1 MTLKKF
7 FLLLAA
13 FSCIFL
19 LSCRK
24 EDPNRKRPQFI
35 EVYTSMED
43 LENPQK
49 TPVSSIGIDVR
60 GGENTIFVKSNVEF
74 NVAWQDALFTPWA
87 RVTGCETVSS
97 NPFVT
102 KLTFEASRLD
112 TRACYGRRT
121 GTLLLSCPSVNYAV
135 YIRVSQGLST
145 RLFCDFSNLVYGY
158 PDPLN
163 EIGERAF
170 DEWSAT
176 VRDTYKFTS
185 EPSVSAG
192 KSCLY
197 GKSGFVKLG
206 DGMGHGAE
214 ITTWQEDNF
223 EGDSLLMVSF
233 NAVAYTDAEGKKDS
247 GKFSLEVI
255 GGGVIR
261 DNLNSTS
268 INLTASGYDANGP
281 GYPNSI
287 WNESGFLVFITGT
300 KDNPVT
306 KDTKIRI
313 ASGSLTNEG
322 ENSRLF
328 LDNLAIRPV
337 NLDMNEDYFSLN
349 GGSGRDRI
357 LWNSDR
363 TNE

>member
-1 MTLKKF
+1 
-7 FLLLAA
+7 
-13 FSCIFL
+13 
-19 LSCRK
+19 
-24 EDPNRKRPQFI
+24 
-35 EVYTSMED
+35 MED

-60 GGENTIFVKSNVEF
+60 GGENTLFVKSNVEF
-74 NVAWQDALFTPWA
+74 NVAWQDALFNPWA
-87 RVTGCETVSS
+87 RVTGCETLSS

-102 KLTFEASRLD
+102 KLTFEAQRLD

-170 DEWSAT
+170 DEWSQA

-185 EPSVSAG
+185 EPSASAG

-206 DGMGHGAE
+206 DALGHGAE

-233 NAVAYTDAEGKKDS
+233 NAVAYVDADGKKDS
-247 GKFSLEVI
+247 GKFTLEVV

-261 DNLNSTS
+261 DDTKSTS
-268 INLTASGYDANGP
+268 ISFTAPWYDAKASGYPA
-281 GYPNSI
+281 SI
-287 WNESGFLVFITGT
+287 WNDSGFLVFIAGT

-306 KDTKIRI
+306 KETRIRI
-313 ASGSLTNEG
+313 TSGSLKDAG

-328 LDNLAIRPV
+328 LDNLAVRPV
-337 NLDMNEDYFSLN
+337 YPTLNEDYFKEN

-357 LWNSDR
+357 LGDSEK